1 MVRPFS
7 APALAAALLAL
18 AATVVLPAPAG
29 AQHSPY
35 AGHEDREIKGL
46 SAEEAD
52 QLLTGQGM
60 GLALPAELNGYPGPR
75 HVLDLAAEIELDRD
89 QRDAVS
95 KVFDAMFR
103 QAVDLGSEIVAAER
117 RLDALFARGDA
128 TPESLRTA
136 LDELGALRA
145 ALRYAH
151 LAAHLETRALLTETQ
166 VRRYNELRGYGGEG
180 ADHGHHQHGH
190 PHGRP

>member
-1 MVRPFS
+1 MKITGVRTCFHV
-7 APALAAALLAL
+7 
-18 AATVVLPAPAG
+18 VVLVLASGLAVPAPAG

-75 HVLDLAAEIELDRD
+75 HVLDLAAEIELDRE
-89 QRDAVS
+89 QHDAVS

-117 RLDALFARGDA
+117 RLDALFARGEA
-128 TPESLRTA
+128 MPETLRTA

-151 LAAHLETRALLTETQ
+151 LAAHLETRALLTEAQ
-166 VRRYNELRGYGGEG
+166 RRRYQELRGYGGEG
-180 ADHGHHQHGH
+180 PHKDHHEHGH